1 MFSTAA
7 GTVSQMSDR
16 LRSNRDDPTWWL
28 LGLSSLAI
36 ADGSPPCMGIH
47 VHTFPWLASR
57 FRVRHGWDVQWCN
70 LPLPDVFPN
79 DVEVWWGGINWWNLS
94 HRGTGAGTFYTT
106 LTAALACDA
115 WGLFRPELNPQGS
128 TCHHDSRPGIM
139 ALGGIWSFGSQASK
153 GFYVVSA
160 SSFSIWGS
168 RTFFQDDMK
177 APCFLHLI
185 LELLLKNIQVFNF

>member
-57 FRVRHGWDVQWCN
+57 FRVRHGWDGR
-70 LPLPDVFPN
+70 LPDVFPN
-79 DVEVWWGGINWWNLS
+79 DVEVWWGGIKWWNLS

-128 TCHHDSRPGIM
+128 TCHHDSRPGITLFCWRWGEFE
-139 ALGGIWSFGSQASK
+139 AL
-153 GFYVVSA
+153 VL
-160 SSFSIWGS
+160 
-168 RTFFQDDMK
+168 R
-177 APCFLHLI
+177 
-185 LELLLKNIQVFNF
+185 LLKASMLSAPAVLVFGVHGLSFRMIWKPPASFTWY

>member
-57 FRVRHGWDVQWCN
+57 FRVRLDEMCN
-70 LPLPDVFPN
+70 DAIFHCQMFSQTMWKCDEGESIDETFL
-79 DVEVWWGGINWWNLS
+79 
-94 HRGTGAGTFYTT
+94 TGALGLEPSTQRWLLPWLAMLGVCFALNWIRKAQLVITT
-106 LTAALACDA
+106 RGR
-115 WGLFRPELNPQGS
+115 GLLCFA
-128 TCHHDSRPGIM
+128 DV
-139 ALGGIWSFGSQASK
+139 GGNLKLWFS
-153 GFYVVSA
+153 GF
-160 SSFSIWGS
+160 
-168 RTFFQDDMK
+168 
-177 APCFLHLI
+177 
-185 LELLLKNIQVFNF
+185 

>member
-70 LPLPDVFPN
+70 LPLPDVSQTMWKCDEGESIDETF
-79 DVEVWWGGINWWNLS
+79 L
-94 HRGTGAGTFYTT
+94 TGALGLEPSTQRWLLPWLAMLGVCFALNWIRKAQLVITT
-106 LTAALACDA
+106 RGRGLWRWGEFEALV
-115 WGLFRPELNPQGS
+115 LR
-128 TCHHDSRPGIM
+128 
-139 ALGGIWSFGSQASK
+139 
-153 GFYVVSA
+153 
-160 SSFSIWGS
+160 
-168 RTFFQDDMK
+168 
-177 APCFLHLI
+177 
-185 LELLLKNIQVFNF
+185 LLKASMLSAPAVLVFGVRGLSFRMIWKPPASFTWY